1 MLKLHHLLFVV
12 FMSLMGVLSAQ
23 EPSLSSVDSLEQL
36 LKATDNKFQEA
47 YIIADIARAASGIDS
62 IKAYEYAKQA
72 LHFFEKSTDSF
83 GLAKAHAAMG
93 FVVFDYHEM
102 QKSEFHFG
110 KAKELFRNQLKRDS
124 SKTLVD
130 LWADTALNYAA
141 SLGNQGKHDEEV
153 LFLTELAPIVKKY
166 KNHKILGIINSNI
179 AITFFNN
186 DNLTKAYSYFKGNET
201 NYEKTTAFSQFAIDR
216 LIFSSCL
223 MEMDSLQTAKK
234 VLDHAYRVLEK
245 TPESP
250 RWNLYYQQLGE
261 YYSKTKNYAKALE
274 QYDQSVKII
283 LERKTVGSLPQQ
295 YLQYIETYALMG
307 NTQKEKEYMLK
318 FYAASKKE
326 HQPDALY
333 ALKELA
339 KYENNDRNFAK
350 AMEYANAYF
359 ILNDSIKKEEIEK
372 ETARLEQRY
381 QKEKRD
387 REILELRTKNSET
400 DLHLERKKSQNYLL
414 FFLVGTLAFLSLS
427 GYLTYRNRQKKAQLK
442 AQLQGQEIQHLK
454 VQQERRLFEG
464 MMEGVE
470 KERKRLAADLHDGL
484 GGRLSGISIKL
495 SKLSEEKEAR
505 KIEGKI
511 EAILGNLDDS
521 LQELRGV
528 ARNLMPETLI
538 KYGLKSALE
547 DYCSTLRDKDTD
559 IVLQFYEILPIQ
571 DENKLL
577 MVYRIIQEL
586 INNAVKHANAREILV
601 QYMHQEQKIAIAVED
616 DGIGFDI
623 EKIDMNEGIGLTSLR
638 NRVNYLNGSI
648 DIQSEINDG
657 TSINIQITEI

>member
-1 MLKLHHLLFVV
+1 MSKFRCLV
-12 FMSLMGVLSAQ
+12 FLVFFNLIRVLWAQ
-23 EPSLSSVDSLEQL
+23 EPSLSTVDSLEQL
-36 LKATDNKFQEA
+36 LNAADNEFQEA
-47 YIIADIARAASGIDS
+47 YTMADIAKAASGVDS
-62 IKAYEYAKQA
+62 TKAYNYAVQA
-72 LHFFEKSTDSF
+72 LNFFKKTDDTF
-83 GLAKAHAAMG
+83 GLAKAHATMG

-102 QKSEFHFG
+102 QQSEFHFG
-110 KAKELFRNQLKRDS
+110 KAKALFKKQMERDS
-124 SKTLVD
+124 SKNLTD
-130 LWADTALNYAA
+130 LWADTAISYAA
-141 SLGNQGKHDEEV
+141 SLGNQGKHDEEMAY
-153 LFLTELAPIVKKY
+153 LTELAPIVRKY
-166 KNHKILGIINSNI
+166 KNYKVLGIINTNLG
-179 AITFFNN
+179 ITFFNN
-186 DNLTKAYSYFKGNET
+186 ENQRKAYTYFNGNDR
-201 NYEKTTAFSQFAIDR
+201 NYEKTNAYSQFAVDR

-223 MEMDSLQTAKK
+223 MEMDSLDRAKTA
-234 VLDHAYRVLEK
+234 LDRAYTILEN

-261 YYSKTKNYAKALE
+261 YYSKTGNYTKALE
-274 QYDQSVKII
+274 QYDQSMKII
-283 LERKTVGSLPQQ
+283 LERKTLGSLPQQ

-307 NTQKEKEYMLK
+307 DTKKEKEYMLK
-318 FYAASKKE
+318 FYEASKKE

-339 KYENNDRNFAK
+339 KYENGDQNFAK

-359 ILNDSIKKEEIEK
+359 LLNDSIKKEEIEK

-387 REILELRTKNSET
+387 REILALRNKNSET
-400 DLHLERKKSQNYLL
+400 DLSLERKKSQNYLL
-414 FFLVGTLAFLSLS
+414 FFLVGTLAFLSIS

-442 AQLQGQEIQHLK
+442 AQLQAQEIQQLR

-495 SKLSEEKEAR
+495 SKLSEEQEAH

-521 LQELRGV
+521 LQELRGI

-547 DYCSTLRDKDTD
+547 DYCSTLRDKDTA
-559 IVLQFYEILPIQ
+559 IVLQFYETLPIQ
-571 DENKLL
+571 DHNKLL
-577 MVYRIIQEL
+577 IVYRIIQEL
-586 INNAVKHANAREILV
+586 INNAIKHSHAKEILV
-601 QYMHQEQKIAIAVED
+601 QYMHQDQKIAITVED
-616 DGIGFDI
+616 DGVGFDI
-623 EKIDMNEGIGLTSLR
+623 EKTASNQSMGLSGLR

-648 DIQSEINDG
+648 DIQSEINEG